1 MIWFEWKKILNG
13 RVLLCFVVI
22 HLVFL
27 MLFWTQNSSVQKGR
41 NTAKQQEIYQKDRWQ
56 IDGIYRK
63 RD

>member
-22 HLVFL
+22 HLAFL

-41 NTAKQQEIYQKDRWQ
+41 NTAKQQEIILQSS
-56 IDGIYRK
+56 RK
-63 RD
+63 YIKRSVAD

>member
-22 HLVFL
+22 HLAFL

-41 NTAKQQEIYQKDRWQ
+41 NTAKQQEIASYVFTDTQKT
-56 IDGIYRK
+56 GA
-63 RD
+63 

>member
-22 HLVFL
+22 HLAFL
-27 MLFWTQNSSVQKGR
+27 MLFWTQNSAGNIS
-41 NTAKQQEIYQKDRWQ
+41 KDRWQ

>member
-22 HLVFL
+22 HLAFL

-41 NTAKQQEIYQKDRWQ
+41 NTAQQQEIASYVFTDTQKT
-56 IDGIYRK
+56 GA
-63 RD
+63 

>member
-22 HLVFL
+22 HLAFL

-41 NTAKQQEIYQKDRWQ
+41 NTAKQQEIYQKIMVAD
-56 IDGIYRK
+56 
-63 RD
+63 